1 MQLGHQL
8 GLLHRTQVNLAAALR
23 DVAEAHADEVDVFH
37 TARRLAGECDA
48 HAARLEP
55 FAKRYH
61 EAADD
66 EPDRLHAELFSG
78 SRGGPLGL
86 LRDLQDLYLMAN
98 LCDVAWMLVGQAAQG
113 IRDTELVAVVRACEG
128 ETAGHVAWLRA
139 RMKEAA
145 PQALVVA

>member
-23 DVAEAHADEVDVFH
+23 EVAAAHADEVDVFH

-55 FAKRYH
+55 FAKRYS

-66 EPDRLHAELFSG
+66 EPNRLHSELFSG

-86 LRDLQDLYLMAN
+86 LRDLQDLYLMAAM
-98 LCDVAWMLVGQAAQG
+98 CDMAWTLVGQAAQG
-113 IRDTELVAVVRACEG
+113 IRDTELVSIVQSCEG
-128 ETAGHVAWLRA
+128 ETAGQMAWLRG
-139 RMKEAA
+139 RLKEAA